1 MNTKEYVD
9 KLFLG
14 FLGTCYYEGIYEGQS
29 YMAEIE
35 TYHTMVLLSRTPI
48 TSDSNPYRNGYET
61 KVALSALDNLMRC
74 KMYATYKGNEY
85 EVLDVAPELKAMH
98 LSARKNKYDSIL
110 AEDKELGFT
119 YDRCMN
125 MSSKKVTPDE
135 IESIRIEKTSIKSRL
150 MKKNGLW
157 NRLKDLQKEID
168 NARKNEVARKKQ
180 YLDNLYKTVN
190 DVILNVEMRDFPP
203 SNGSDAG
210 IRKAVAELEDL
221 PNYPALYAAASE
233 VDSFYSEECKSW
245 D

>member
-14 FLGTCYYEGIYEGQS
+14 FLGNCYYEGIYEGQS

-85 EVLDVAPELKAMH
+85 EVMDVGPEFTSIQLKARRDK
-98 LSARKNKYDSIL
+98 SKSIL
-110 AEDKELGFT
+110 IEDRNLGFE
-119 YDRCMN
+119 YDPDYRFFY
-125 MSSKKVTPDE
+125 KIVT
-135 IESIRIEKTSIKSRL
+135 
-150 MKKNGLW
+150 
-157 NRLKDLQKEID
+157 
-168 NARKNEVARKKQ
+168 
-180 YLDNLYKTVN
+180 
-190 DVILNVEMRDFPP
+190 
-203 SNGSDAG
+203 
-210 IRKAVAELEDL
+210 LEDL
-221 PNYPALYAAASE
+221 DDIRVERHSVKE
-233 VDSFYSEECKSW
+233 EFQRKYSEQ

>member
-1 MNTKEYVD
+1 MEVLKEIANVGFIGND
-9 KLFLG
+9 FL
-14 FLGTCYYEGIYEGQS
+14 LGVFKGDIYLAVFHYSHIVLVSRKRINKES
-29 YMAEIE
+29 YAFKFGYKTAVQIE
-35 TYHTMVLLSRTPI
+35 ELDDLLQ
-48 TSDSNPYRNGYET
+48 
-61 KVALSALDNLMRC
+61 C

-85 EVLDVAPELKAMH
+85 EVLDVAPELKTMH
-98 LSARKNKYDSIL
+98 LNARKNKFDSIL

-119 YDRCMN
+119 YDRCMD

-135 IESIRIEKTSIKSRL
+135 IDSIRVEKTSIKSRL
-150 MKKNGLW
+150 RKKTGLW

-168 NARKNEVARKKQ
+168 NARKNEVTSKKQ

-190 DVILNVEMRDFPP
+190 DVILKVEMRDFPP

-221 PNYPALYAAASE
+221 PNYSALYAAASE
-233 VDSFYSEECKSW
+233 VDSFYSEECKTW